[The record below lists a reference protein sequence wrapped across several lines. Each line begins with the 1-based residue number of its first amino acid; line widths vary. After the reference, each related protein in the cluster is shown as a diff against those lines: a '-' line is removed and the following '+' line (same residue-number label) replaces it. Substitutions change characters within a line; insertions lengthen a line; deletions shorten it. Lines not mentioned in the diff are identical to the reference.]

1 MFNFSNKKSFLGIDI
16 GTQSIKLV
24 EVSLKGKTRT
34 LENYGEVETSL
45 ATDKPFHA
53 LEKNNINLGDQSIAK
68 ALNEIRAEAGIKTVD
83 AGFSIPDYSSF
94 FTNLQIPVMGE
105 EEIPQAV
112 QYEIRP
118 YIPMPLSE
126 IFLDWVVTDGQ
137 PGKTAI
143 KMLVVAI
150 PIWVVEQYKEIARA
164 SNLKPKFLESEAF
177 AISRAVSLSET
188 SNKIIG
194 LIDFGARSTNCAIID
209 KGILK
214 NSYSFNIAGNEL
226 TERMARSLGIDY
238 MSAENLKRQYG
249 VIAGAQGREDTRK
262 ILVPMIDSIVEEV
275 KKAFRNFYGN
285 EGKEI
290 DKVILSGGM
299 ALLPGLKEYFFVEL
313 KKETTIAN
321 PFTNFYYPPQI
332 KDVLEAKGPSFV
344 VCTGLALKGLM

>member
-1 MFNFSNKKSFLGIDI
+1 MFNFNTKKSFLGIDI

-45 ATDKPFHA
+45 ASAKPFQVM
-53 LEKNNINLGDQSIAK
+53 EKNNINVGDQSIAK

-83 AGFSIPDYSSF
+83 AGFSIPDYCSF
-94 FTNLQIPVMGE
+94 FSNLQIPVMSE

-126 IFLDWVVTDGQ
+126 IFLDWVITEGQ

-177 AISRAVSLSET
+177 AITRAIALSET
-188 SNKIIG
+188 ANKIIG
-194 LIDFGARSTNCAIID
+194 LIDLGARSTNCAIID
-209 KGILK
+209 NGVLK
-214 NSYSFNIAGNEL
+214 NSYSFNVAGNEL
-226 TERMARSLGIDY
+226 TEQLARSLGVDHL
-238 MSAENLKRQYG
+238 SAENLKKQYG

-262 ILVPMIDSIVEEV
+262 ILIPMVDSVVGEV
-275 KKAFRNFYGN
+275 KKAFRNFYSN

-290 DKVILSGGM
+290 DKIVLSGGM
-299 ALLPGLKEYFFVEL
+299 AFLPGLKEYFFVEL
-313 KKETTIAN
+313 KKETAIAN
-321 PFTNFYYPPQI
+321 PFANFYYPPQL
-332 KDVLEAKGPSFV
+332 KDVLEKKGPSFV
-344 VCTGLALKGLM
+344 VSTGLALKGLM